1 MPLGRDGL
9 QQGLP
14 PARLWVPLGHALLD
28 PAEMMGGIKRGELW
42 KWRDLDCTPKAY
54 ANLDQILKIYL

>member
-1 MPLGRDGL
+1 M
-9 QQGLP
+9 
-14 PARLWVPLGHALLD
+14 PLGHALLD

-42 KWRDLDCTPKAY
+42 KWRDLDCNPKDY